1 MADAVENA
9 RKLAAKALTPEQ
21 EERRELVRRRQ
32 AAIAGGAKR
41 GPNVPADKTFGGIK
55 KGPKS

>member
-9 RKLAAKALTPEQ
+9 RQKREKALTAEQ
-21 EERRELVRRRQ
+21 EERREVVRQRQ

-41 GPNVPADKTFGGIK
+41 GPNAPADKTFGGVK